1 LIQYNRFVK
10 PAYDDFI
17 KPTMKY
23 TDIIVPFTYDN
34 KNAVQMLVQNLQIKL
49 QVMRQQK
56 RDALQ
61 GLRIRTFSDLIG
73 SPSFTSACEQ
83 PPLIQPSMEAKL
95 FQFNTFVEE
104 KHKIKVASLVQQF
117 VQLCESTE
125 STLSP
130 TDLFCLRQCIK
141 EMARKLTKLIP
152 HSLL

>member
-1 LIQYNRFVK
+1 
-10 PAYDDFI
+10 
-17 KPTMKY
+17 
-23 TDIIVPFTYDN
+23 
-34 KNAVQMLVQNLQIKL
+34 
-49 QVMRQQK
+49 MRQQK

-83 PPLIQPSMEAKL
+83 PPLTQPSMEAKL
-95 FQFNTFVEE
+95 SQFNTFVEE